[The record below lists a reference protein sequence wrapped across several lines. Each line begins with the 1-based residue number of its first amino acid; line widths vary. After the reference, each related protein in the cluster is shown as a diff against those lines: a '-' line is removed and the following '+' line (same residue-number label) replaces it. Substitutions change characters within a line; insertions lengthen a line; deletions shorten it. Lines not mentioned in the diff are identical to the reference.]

1 MKFSILGSCSGTEP
15 FENRHHTAFA
25 LTLGERIYWFDA
37 GETCSY
43 TAHLMGLDLLSV
55 SDIFISHPH
64 MDHVGGL
71 GNLFWNIRKLS
82 KVKKQQPR
90 YGDLH
95 LYIPCMETWEGV
107 HAILKNSEGG
117 YRNDYQTL
125 AHPVFDGVL
134 LDNGE
139 IRVTAMHNLHLK
151 EPSDGVWRSFSFLIE
166 AEGKRIVYS
175 GDIKELSELSPWL
188 AEGCD
193 LLLMETGHHHPDQ
206 VCQHL
211 IDEGYRVGMLGF
223 LHHGRDIL
231 LHHDE
236 MLEKCKAMM
245 PNVRIF
251 DDKDT
256 LELI

>member
-1 MKFSILGSCSGTEP
+1 MKLSILGSCSGTEP

-25 LTLGERIYWFDA
+25 LTLGERVYWFDA

-82 KVKKQQPR
+82 KVKKQNPR

-95 LYIPCMETWEGV
+95 LYIPSMETWKGIL
-107 HAILKNSEGG
+107 AILKNSEGN
-117 YRNDYQTL
+117 YQNDYQTL
-125 AHPVFDGVL
+125 AHPISDGVL
-134 LDNGE
+134 LENGE

-151 EPSDGVWRSFSFLIE
+151 EPADGVWRSFSFLIE

-175 GDIKELSELSPWL
+175 GDVKDLSELSPWL
-188 AEGCD
+188 TEGCD
-193 LLLMETGHHHPDQ
+193 LLLMETGHHHPDE
-206 VCQHL
+206 VCGRLLAEQ
-211 IDEGYRVGMLGF
+211 YPVKRPGF

-231 LHHDE
+231 NHHDE
-236 MLEKCKAMM
+236 MLEKCQALT
-245 PNVRIF
+245 PSVIF
-251 DDKDT
+251 FEDRDELT
-256 LELI
+256 L

>member
-1 MKFSILGSCSGTEP
+1 MKISILGSCSGTEP

-25 LTLGERIYWFDA
+25 LTVGERIYWFDA

-82 KVKKQQPR
+82 KVKKQNPR

-95 LYIPCMETWEGV
+95 LYTPCMETFEGIL
-107 HAILKNSEGG
+107 AILKNSEGG
-117 YRNDYQTL
+117 YQNDYQTL
-125 AHPVFDGVL
+125 AYPISDGVL
-134 LDNGE
+134 LENGE

-151 EPSDGVWRSFSFLIE
+151 EPADGVWRSFSYLIE
-166 AEGKRIVYS
+166 AEGKRIVFS
-175 GDIKELSELSPWL
+175 GDIKDLSELSPWL
-188 AEGCD
+188 RDGCD
-193 LLLMETGHHHPDQ
+193 LLLMETGHHHPDE
-206 VCQHL
+206 VCRRL
-211 IDEGYRVGMLGF
+211 TDEKYAVGRLGF
-223 LHHGRDIL
+223 LHHGRDSLDRYAETLEACRAIL
-231 LHHDE
+231 PD
-236 MLEKCKAMM
+236 
-245 PNVRIF
+245 VIFF

-256 LELI
+256 LEL

>member
-1 MKFSILGSCSGTEP
+1 MKLSVVGSCSGTEP

-82 KVKKQQPR
+82 KVKKQNLR

-95 LYIPCMETWEGV
+95 LYIPSMETWKGIL
-107 HAILKNSEGG
+107 AILKNSEGN
-117 YRNDYQTL
+117 YQNDYQTL
-125 AHPVFDGVL
+125 AHPISDGVL
-134 LDNGE
+134 LENGE

-151 EPSDGVWRSFSFLIE
+151 VPADGVWRSFSFLIE
-166 AEGKRIVYS
+166 AEGKRVVYS
-175 GDIKELSELSPWL
+175 GDVKDISELSPWL

-193 LLLMETGHHHPDQ
+193 LLLMETGHHHPDL

-211 IDEGYRVGMLGF
+211 IDEGYKIGTLGF

-231 LHHDE
+231 YRYDE
-236 MLEKCKAMM
+236 MRKTCQTIL
-245 PNVRIF
+245 PSVIF
-251 DDKDT
+251 FNDGDT
-256 LELI
+256 LEL